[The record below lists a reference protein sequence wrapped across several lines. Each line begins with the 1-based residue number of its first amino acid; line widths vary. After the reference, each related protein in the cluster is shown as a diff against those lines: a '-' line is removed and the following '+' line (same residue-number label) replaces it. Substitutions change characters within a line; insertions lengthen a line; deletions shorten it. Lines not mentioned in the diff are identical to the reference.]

1 MLIVYTW
8 CSKKFFVV
16 CTLLLVLI
24 DYMKLKWEEHVACM
38 GNEEDIFFWRTWKEA
53 YWEMRENGSM
63 ILMYT
68 VGKNVVKV

>member
-1 MLIVYTW
+1 
-8 CSKKFFVV
+8 
-16 CTLLLVLI
+16 
-24 DYMKLKWEEHVACM
+24 MKLKWEEHVACM